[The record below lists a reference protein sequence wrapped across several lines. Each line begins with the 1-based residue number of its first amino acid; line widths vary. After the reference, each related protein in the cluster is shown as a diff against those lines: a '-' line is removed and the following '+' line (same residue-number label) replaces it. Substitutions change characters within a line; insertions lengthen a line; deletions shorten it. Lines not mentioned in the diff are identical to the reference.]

1 MYRDDTMA
9 TEPTTDGTL
18 DRWDRDRIGTATT
31 SDEVRGYWL
40 FALGVVLSGL
50 AFVPSESAGALV

>member
-1 MYRDDTMA
+1 MT

-18 DRWDRDRIGTATT
+18 DRWYRDRIGTATT

-40 FALGVVLSGL
+40 FALGVVLGGL
-50 AFVPSESAGALV
+50 AFVPSESAGALVW